1 MSKIRNEIPS
11 AELFIA
17 HRARLCAMLGEQ
29 SLAILHSND
38 LQPTNADAVH
48 PFKQSSDLFYLTGVM
63 QEQTI
68 LLLFPSA
75 VNPEDR
81 EILFLRETNP
91 HIAVWEGEK
100 LNKAAATQR
109 TGIARVEW
117 VSAFHDI
124 LNRLAMQAELLLLPI
139 NEHARADQSM
149 ETKALRFVYEC
160 KQRFPLHR
168 FGRLAPLLY
177 QLRSIK
183 SEEEIAFIKKACA
196 VTEAGFRRALGFVK
210 PGIGEWEVEAE
221 FAHEFLRRGSRGF
234 AYEPIIAGGANSCV
248 LHYNSNDKLLKD
260 GDLLLLDV
268 AAEYAGWNSDM
279 TRTIPVSG
287 KFTQGQRDVYEA
299 VLRIMRYANSVL
311 RPGILLPDYQKLVLA
326 ETERELIALGLFTAE
341 EAAAAAPEKPLVKKY
356 FMHGTSHHLGIDVHD
371 VSPPNQAVAVGMV
384 FTIEPGIY
392 LPEEG
397 FGIRLENNYLIAEN
411 ENIDLMASIPI
422 EADEIEGLM
431 SAVRVS

>member
-1 MSKIRNEIPS
+1 
-11 AELFIA
+11 
-17 HRARLCAMLGEQ
+17 
-29 SLAILHSND
+29 
-38 LQPTNADAVH
+38 VH
-48 PFKQSSDLFYLTGVM
+48 
-63 QEQTI
+63 
-68 LLLFPSA
+68 
-75 VNPEDR
+75 
-81 EILFLRETNP
+81 
-91 HIAVWEGEK
+91 
-100 LNKAAATQR
+100 
-109 TGIARVEW
+109 
-117 VSAFHDI
+117 
-124 LNRLAMQAELLLLPI
+124 
-139 NEHARADQSM
+139 
-149 ETKALRFVYEC
+149 EC

-177 QLRSIK
+177 ELRSIK

-196 VTEAGFRRALGFVK
+196 VTEAGFRRVLGFVK

-234 AYEPIIAGGANSCV
+234 AYEPIIASGANSCV
-248 LHYNSNDKLLKD
+248 LHYTANDKLLKD

-287 KFTQGQRDVYEA
+287 KFTLRQRDVYEA

-311 RPGILLPDYQKLVLA
+311 RPGVLLPNYQKLVLA

-356 FMHGTSHHLGIDVHD
+356 FMHGTSHHLGLDVHD

-411 ENIDLMASIPI
+411 ENIDLMAGIPI
-422 EADEIEGLM
+422 EANEIEGLI
-431 SAVRVS
+431 SSVRVS

>member
-1 MSKIRNEIPS
+1 
-11 AELFIA
+11 
-17 HRARLCAMLGEQ
+17 
-29 SLAILHSND
+29 
-38 LQPTNADAVH
+38 
-48 PFKQSSDLFYLTGVM
+48 
-63 QEQTI
+63 
-68 LLLFPSA
+68 
-75 VNPEDR
+75 
-81 EILFLRETNP
+81 
-91 HIAVWEGEK
+91 
-100 LNKAAATQR
+100 
-109 TGIARVEW
+109 
-117 VSAFHDI
+117 
-124 LNRLAMQAELLLLPI
+124 
-139 NEHARADQSM
+139 M
-149 ETKALRFVYEC
+149 ETKALRFVHEC

-196 VTEAGFRRALGFVK
+196 VTEAGFRRVLGFVK

-248 LHYNSNDKLLKD
+248 LHYTANDKLLKD
-260 GDLLLLDV
+260 GDLLLLDC

-356 FMHGTSHHLGIDVHD
+356 FMHGTSYHLGLDVHD

-397 FGIRLENNYLIAEN
+397 FGIRLENNYLISEN

-431 SAVRVS
+431 SAVRVN